1 MKWLEQKMQDRL
13 EMSRRLNKQVEMY
26 TQRGATV
33 RFHPTGV
40 LEISR
45 PQSKTMENGKE
56 LPAWRREVEVFAR
69 CAGYQQYDLS
79 FSSEGVAR
87 VMPL

>member
-13 EMSRRLNKQVEMY
+13 VIARRLNKQVEMQ
-26 TQRGATV
+26 TQRGAKV
-33 RFHPTGV
+33 LFHPNGV

-45 PQSKTMENGKE
+45 PNSKTMEGNKE
-56 LPAWRREVEVFAR
+56 LPAWRREVEVFAK

>member
-13 EMSRRLNKQVEMY
+13 GMSRRLNKSVVMY
-26 TQRGATV
+26 TQRGAHV
-33 RFHPTGV
+33 VFHPSGV

-45 PQSKTMENGKE
+45 PNSKTMENGKE
-56 LPAWRREVEVFAR
+56 LPAWRREVETFAK
-69 CAGYQQYDLS
+69 CAGYQQYDLR